1 MIKSK
6 FNSKFRQYVQ
16 DNISIVEKDRKF
28 VSAVYKSFQ
37 DVLGGNN
44 TLQIGSYPRFTA
56 IRPLHDLDI
65 LYILGDWD
73 KNDHNPVSL
82 LQAVQNKIE
91 NEYVNPTKY
100 AYNVSLQSHSIT
112 IVFTEHGEEIF
123 AVDIVPAYVYSGNE
137 FNQDTYKVPEISEQK
152 YRKRKQ
158 FYEQLQESD
167 IDMGWI
173 HTDPRGY
180 IEITKQVNEANTQ
193 IQK

>member
-65 LYILGDWD
+65 LYILGG
-73 KNDHNPVSL
+73 L
-82 LQAVQNKIE
+82 
-91 NEYVNPTKY
+91 
-100 AYNVSLQSHSIT
+100 
-112 IVFTEHGEEIF
+112 G
-123 AVDIVPAYVYSGNE
+123 
-137 FNQDTYKVPEISEQK
+137 
-152 YRKRKQ
+152 
-158 FYEQLQESD
+158 
-167 IDMGWI
+167 
-173 HTDPRGY
+173 
-180 IEITKQVNEANTQ
+180 
-193 IQK
+193 